1 VDKVNTDPRFSSRAP
16 LLMVRSSI
24 LRPSIRRPFWRCRSL
39 VPCALVLITLLSPAT
54 HLHAQDARPT
64 PTQVK
69 AAYLFNFGKFVR
81 RQTEGTAP
89 SDSFGICVLGKDP
102 FGTVLD
108 STVAGEHIGGKHVTV
123 GKLSRVQEASDC
135 SVLYISPSEEGRLG
149 PILASAQRLSLL
161 TVSDIPHFAER
172 GGIIGL
178 VAQQNKIRFE
188 VNRTVA
194 EQSNLVLSSEL
205 LKIATR
211 VIDKPIPV
219 SQP

>member
-1 VDKVNTDPRFSSRAP
+1 VDKVNTDAAGSPRVPR
-16 LLMVRSSI
+16 LMVRN
-24 LRPSIRRPFWRCRSL
+24 SIRLRSRRSHPFLLW
-39 VPCALVLITLLSPAT
+39 ALVLITWLPSTTPV
-54 HLHAQDARPT
+54 HAQEARPT
-64 PTQVK
+64 PTQVE

-81 RQTEGTAP
+81 WQIDRTAP

-102 FGTVLD
+102 FGAVLD
-108 STVAGEHIGGKHVTV
+108 STVAGERIGGKHITV
-123 GKLSRVQEASDC
+123 GKLSRMQEASDC
-135 SVLYISPSEEGRLG
+135 SVLYISSSEEARLG

-178 VAQQNKIRFE
+178 VAQQSKIRFE

-211 VIDKPIPV
+211 VIDKPVPV
-219 SQP
+219 SHP

>member
-1 VDKVNTDPRFSSRAP
+1 
-16 LLMVRSSI
+16 MVRSSI
-24 LRPSIRRPFWRCRSL
+24 RRLLRRTRLLPS
-39 VPCALVLITLLSPAT
+39 CALVLITSLFPAT

-64 PTQVK
+64 PTQVE

-81 RQTEGTAP
+81 GQTERTAH

-102 FGTVLD
+102 FGAVLD
-108 STVAGEHIGGKHVTV
+108 STVAGESIGGKHIAV
-123 GKLSRVQEASDC
+123 GKLSRMQDASDC
-135 SVLYISPSEEGRLG
+135 SVLYISSSEEPHLG
-149 PILASAQRLSLL
+149 PILIAAQRLSLL

-178 VAQQNKIRFE
+178 VTQQSKIRFE
-188 VNRTVA
+188 VNRAAA